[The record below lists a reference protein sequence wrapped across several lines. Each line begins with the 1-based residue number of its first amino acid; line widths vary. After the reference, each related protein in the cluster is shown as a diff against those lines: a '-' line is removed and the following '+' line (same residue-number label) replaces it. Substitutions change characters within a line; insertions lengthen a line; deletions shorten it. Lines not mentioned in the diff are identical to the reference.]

1 MLWVDAGMFIAFG
14 VIMYWKCCVSFTY
27 EYLRGKSMSS
37 VASQEGDEYVVGFL
51 GQLYKFS

>member
-14 VIMYWKCCVSFTY
+14 VIMYWKCCVSFTC